1 MLEWLF
7 LALPTSQSSSVS
19 AGVEQITDAG
29 GTMADSELFNVYYEK
44 GGMTETASIQ
54 LITDTAT
61 LDLTIEQVV
70 DDFNV
75 RAYAPTTNFLPGESY
90 TLVINDA

>member
-29 GTMADSELFNVYYEK
+29 GTMADSELFNVYYEV
-44 GGMTETASIQ
+44 GMK
-54 LITDTAT
+54 
-61 LDLTIEQVV
+61 
-70 DDFNV
+70 N
-75 RAYAPTTNFLPGESY
+75 
-90 TLVINDA
+90 